1 MNNIPSASIAAAQAI
16 LCFPRSRWRRK
27 GAGTSPWQRS
37 SSGQA
42 GGGDGMVGRDAVWG
56 VRGRRGLEPR
66 GEVAEPSFMARVVLV
81 PLPAT
86 SLGRTRGN
94 LGGPTGRVLIS
105 HIPFSGAG

>member
-42 GGGDGMVGRDAVWG
+42 GGGDGMVGRDAVG
-56 VRGRRGLEPR
+56 GRGRWGLEPR
-66 GEVAEPSFMARVVLV
+66 GEVAEPSFMARALLV
-81 PLPAT
+81 PLTALAWGGLGAT
-86 SLGRTRGN
+86 WGP
-94 LGGPTGRVLIS
+94 LGGS
-105 HIPFSGAG
+105 